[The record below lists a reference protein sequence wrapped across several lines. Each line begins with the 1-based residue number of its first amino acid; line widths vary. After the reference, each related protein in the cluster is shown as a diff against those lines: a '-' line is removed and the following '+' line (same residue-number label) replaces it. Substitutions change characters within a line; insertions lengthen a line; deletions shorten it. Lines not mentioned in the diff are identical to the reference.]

1 MTSSNTLAA
10 WWKRTDSLLDA
21 GKYWKQEEKVM
32 IEDEMVGW
40 HPWLD
45 AHEFEQAPGVGDGQ
59 RSLACCPPRRRR
71 VRHNLYDWNKLN
83 WANGTGFQTQ
93 FHTIV
98 LSYDMWEQKHMWAEM
113 WALCYHYFNWNFGFY
128 LLYIVGKIL
137 FKWRVLLIK
146 RGKKSTEDAWIP

>member
-1 MTSSNTLAA
+1 MKKNWLPTWCWEILKAGGEGDDRGWDGWMASLTGCTWVWASSRG
-10 WWKRTDSLLDA
+10 WWWT
-21 GKYWKQEEKVM
+21 EK
-32 IEDEMVGW
+32 
-40 HPWLD
+40 
-45 AHEFEQAPGVGDGQ
+45 PGVLPSKASQ
-59 RSLACCPPRRRR
+59 SQTQ
-71 VRHNLYDWNKLN
+71 LYDWNKLN